1 MKTQGPMPLQF
12 SHPDRRAFLTGSG
25 ILALASLSGTSAGA
39 AQPDQDSAWA
49 EAAAIRKRIRPPS
62 FPRANR
68 FTPQQFGGVPDGK
81 TLATA
86 AFARAIEAASK
97 APGGGRV
104 VVEGGVWLT
113 GPIHLRSNVELHVDR
128 ESTIRFSRDPA
139 YYFPPVLTRFEGNE
153 LMGISPFIYA
163 HACENI
169 AITGQGTLDGQAD
182 EAHWWPWAHR
192 TADGSE
198 GDGAKVKRLAEEGVP
213 VAKRVFGPGSTIRPQ
228 FVQPYRCRNV
238 LIEGLTILRSP
249 MWEIHPV
256 ECENVTVRNLTI
268 SSHGP
273 NNDGCDPESC
283 RDVLIENCLFD
294 TGDDC
299 IAIKSGRNADGRRL
313 NRPTENVIVSG
324 CTMADGH
331 GGVTLGSEIT
341 GGVRNVFVENC
352 RMDSPNLNTA
362 LRFKNNA
369 ARGGTLENVHV
380 RDVTVGQ
387 VGRAAIT
394 IDYNYGEGAKGS
406 YTPVFRGLTVER
418 LLVGRCQRV
427 LDLQGFANAP
437 IRDIRLVDCAVVRAA
452 EPDIVS
458 HVEGLRYENVRRNG
472 QAVSGPTPG
481 GVVAPANKDG

>member
-1 MKTQGPMPLQF
+1 M
-12 SHPDRRAFLTGSG
+12 
-25 ILALASLSGTSAGA
+25 
-39 AQPDQDSAWA
+39 
-49 EAAAIRKRIRPPS
+49 
-62 FPRANR
+62 
-68 FTPQQFGGVPDGK
+68 PDGR
-81 TLATA
+81 TLATE
-86 AFARAIEAASK
+86 AFAKAIAAASR

-128 ESTIRFSRDPA
+128 DSIIRFARDPA
-139 YYFPPVLTRFEGNE
+139 LYFPPVLTRMEGNE

-163 HACENI
+163 LDCENV
-169 AITGQGTLDGQAD
+169 AITGHGVLDGQAD
-182 EAHWWPWAHR
+182 REHWWNWTRSP
-192 TADGSE
+192 ADGSE
-198 GDGAKVKRLAEEGVP
+198 RPGARLKRLAEEQVP

-228 FVQPYRCRNV
+228 FIQPYRCRNV
-238 LIEGLTILRSP
+238 LIENVTIIRSP

-256 ECENVTVRNLTI
+256 ECENVTIRGVTI

-313 NRPTENVIVSG
+313 KRPTENVIVSG
-324 CTMADGH
+324 CTFADGH

-352 RMDSPNLNTA
+352 RMDSPQLNTA
-362 LRFKNNA
+362 IRFKNNA
-369 ARGGTLENVHV
+369 ARGGTLENIHV

-394 IDYNYGEGAKGS
+394 IDYNYGEGAKGA

-418 LLVGRCQRV
+418 MVVGRCQRV
-427 LDLQGFANAP
+427 LDLQGFAHAP
-437 IRDIRLVDCAVVRAA
+437 IRDIRLVDCTIVRAA

-472 QAVSGPTPG
+472 EAVTGPTPG
-481 GVVAPANKDG
+481 AAVEPADMSG

>member
-1 MKTQGPMPLQF
+1 MG
-12 SHPDRRAFLTGSG
+12 G
-25 ILALASLSGTSAGA
+25 IPGLLALLTPRDARA
-39 AQPDQDSAWA
+39 AADEDDSWA
-49 EAAAIRKRIRPPS
+49 AAAAIRRRIAPPR

-68 FTPQQFGGVPDGK
+68 FTPQQFGGLPDGR
-81 TLATA
+81 TLATE
-86 AFARAIEAASK
+86 AFAKAIEAASK

-104 VVEGGVWLT
+104 VVEGGTWLT
-113 GPIHLRSNVELHVDR
+113 GPIHLRSNVELHIDR
-128 ESTIRFSRDPA
+128 ESIVRFSTDPA
-139 YYFPPVLTRFEGNE
+139 HYFPPVLTRFEGNE

-163 HACENI
+163 VDCENI
-169 AITGQGTLDGQAD
+169 AITGHGILDGQAD
-182 EAHWWPWAHR
+182 AAHWWPWKR
-192 TADGSE
+192 SPADGPES
-198 GDGAKVKRLAEEGVP
+198 DDARLKRVAEEGVP
-213 VAKRVFGPGSTIRPQ
+213 VAERVFGPDSTIRPQ
-228 FVQPYRCRNV
+228 FIQPYRCRNV
-238 LIEGLTILRSP
+238 LIEGLTIIRSP

-256 ECENVTVRNLTI
+256 ECENVTVRGLTI

-313 NRPTENVIVSG
+313 NQPTENVIISG

-331 GGVTLGSEIT
+331 GGVTLGSEIS
-341 GGVRNVFVENC
+341 GGVRNIFVENC
-352 RMDSPNLNTA
+352 RMDSPRLNTA
-362 LRFKNNA
+362 IRFKNNA
-369 ARGGTLENVHV
+369 ARGGTLENIHI
-380 RDVTVGQ
+380 RNVTVGQ

-394 IDYNYGEGAKGS
+394 IDYNYGEGARGS
-406 YTPVFRGLTVER
+406 FTPVFRGLTIER

-452 EPDIVS
+452 EPDIVA

-472 QAVSGPTPG
+472 QPVSGPTPG
-481 GVVAPANKDG
+481 GVVAPADRDG